1 MTIFQMTGSFQKI
14 QILIAEFLMYVPLTD
29 LKLQNIRNVP
39 TCSLIALPGKPAS
52 ALFTVAFALQVKL
65 SKVLSITLQELC
77 Y

>member
-1 MTIFQMTGSFQKI
+1 
-14 QILIAEFLMYVPLTD
+14 MYVPLTD

-39 TCSLIALPGKPAS
+39 RYSLIALPGKPAS

-65 SKVLSITLQELC
+65 SQALSLTLQELC